1 MPKLW
6 GYGEW
11 KVILVMNRL
20 ATDRSHR
27 VPQHI
32 RMQRELMHV
41 NTTATDIMA
50 SDYLAYRIIEHDEA
64 RLTVSSSILNV

>member
-1 MPKLW
+1 
-6 GYGEW
+6 
-11 KVILVMNRL
+11 
-20 ATDRSHR
+20 
-27 VPQHI
+27 
-32 RMQRELMHV
+32 MHV